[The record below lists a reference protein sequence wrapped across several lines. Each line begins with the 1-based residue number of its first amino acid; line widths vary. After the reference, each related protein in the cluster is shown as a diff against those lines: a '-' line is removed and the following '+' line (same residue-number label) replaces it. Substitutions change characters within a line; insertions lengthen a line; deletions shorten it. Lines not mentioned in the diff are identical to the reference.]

1 MAFDLTT
8 VLGGGGGIKSVQ
20 RGIATIGSTG
30 TLNTTI
36 TAVDTSKSFV
46 THSQYT
52 RISAA
57 DLDQALA
64 SAQLTSSTN
73 IQFIKWDATN
83 TTYVAWE
90 VVEFA

>member
-1 MAFDLTT
+1 MAYDLTT

-20 RGIATIGSTG
+20 RGIVNMSNSQAVD
-30 TLNTTI
+30 TTI

-46 THSQYT
+46 THSQHT
-52 RISAA
+52 RLTGA
-57 DLDQALA
+57 LDQALA

-73 IQFIKWDATN
+73 IQCYKYDGVN